1 MLRILTCNIRG
12 LRSHAKCVNV
22 FNQFACDVLCLQE
35 TWWDA
40 GVVQSV
46 EALWPGLVFHSSG
59 LDRSRG
65 VAVLFRPGVVSDV
78 VCVWRDEAGRV
89 LILDFQLE
97 GRQYRLGCV
106 YAPTDIAERVVF
118 FEGLSQ
124 WCNADCLWVGDFNT
138 KLSALDQ
145 GRGGPLHPDRGRQ
158 ALYQLMRE
166 ADLVDAWRV
175 ANLGARVY
183 SWYRVYRSVLQLSR
197 IDLCL
202 AAGGVIDCVTGSE
215 YGDNSFSDHRHLT
228 FTLGRWGGV
237 LIQVC

>member
-145 GRGGPLHPDRGRQ
+145 GRCLEGGKPGSPSLLMVSSLPVCAAAVQDRPLPCRR
-158 ALYQLMRE
+158 
-166 ADLVDAWRV
+166 
-175 ANLGARVY
+175 
-183 SWYRVYRSVLQLSR
+183 RS
-197 IDLCL
+197 D
-202 AAGGVIDCVTGSE
+202 
-215 YGDNSFSDHRHLT
+215 
-228 FTLGRWGGV
+228 
-237 LIQVC
+237 